1 MTHEL
6 QDRFEANIADEIEA
20 RELET
25 IATAVQVQ
33 TGIRAGR
40 SIQPCL

>member
-1 MTHEL
+1 MSNET
-6 QDRFEANIADEIEA
+6 QKVDANITVEIEEA
-20 RELET
+20 ELEAIT
-25 IATAVQVQ
+25 DAIQVQ